1 MTYTTLDFETTIRQS
16 FKRKAN
22 PFDTQNFVVM
32 QGYKRKGGPVIGE
45 YFGRG
50 KKPFDWFTKVLAGT
64 SMLVGMNI
72 KFDILYAMK
81 EPQNREAWMKW
92 VAGGGI
98 VWDVQLAEYLLN
110 GMGMEDQYLSMDELA
125 PRYGGNLKFDEVKAL
140 WMAGVC
146 TADIDEDLLRRYLCG
161 TDTEHGDIGNTELI
175 FLAQLERAKA
185 AKQGKSIIMNM
196 GSLLCT
202 IEMEYNGMAVDKDLA
217 MQHAEELTVIL
228 SALKTQLAA
237 FLPADL
243 PPEIDFKW
251 TNRYH
256 LSPLIFGGR
265 IKYEKRMPVLD
276 ELGQPTYSQKKVE
289 HFLCVDGSTIDKPT
303 YYGLADGSIICDADS
318 PPDLQ
323 YFAGGLKK
331 GEPKTKQVTV
341 DDLDKPKTRMED
353 QFYSFPRMTEPK
365 PQWAS
370 STEGLYSVAADV
382 IEELGLRDIPF
393 LEAFAKVASASKDL
407 TTYYITTDEKTGQQK
422 GMLTLVDELGIIHH
436 SINHVNTVTGR
447 FSSSDPNLQNVSK
460 GEVKEDGSY
469 KGSRIKLCFVSR
481 WREKGRIVQSDFTA
495 LEVYV
500 QAILT
505 KCTQLIL
512 DLKAGLDMH
521 CKRVSAKEGITYEE
535 ALLRCKGT
543 SDAEG
548 NELIAPLDGWP
559 KKRQGAKE
567 FSFQRAYGAGAGK
580 ISETTKIP
588 LDDVKALI
596 VAEDKMYPE
605 IPKFYEDLTREIT
618 KGRQLTGRKAPHP
631 ENPNVF
637 CQFGRSYSRTPDG
650 KLYAYQESPTPGFI
664 MKKTGQTQG
673 FSPTEIKNYIVQ
685 GTGGEVAKAA
695 MWLAIR
701 AFYKRGCFGDLA
713 LLVNQVHDA
722 LYGDFHQDVCDEA
735 SALLQACMEAASDWM
750 EYYFGW
756 YIPVPVPS
764 VTEVGMNMMQA
775 KECKAP
781 EWKARVKELRTELRK
796 EYMQG
801 FIPKHEQE

>member
-1 MTYTTLDFETTIRQS
+1 MTYTVVDWETTIKQS
-16 FKRKAN
+16 YKRKAN
-22 PFDTQNFVVM
+22 PFNPENFIVM
-32 QGYKRKGGPVIGE
+32 SGWKRKGGPVVGE
-45 YFGRG
+45 YFGKN
-50 KKPFDWFTKVLAGT
+50 KKPFDWFTKLLAGT
-64 SMLVGMNI
+64 SMMVGMNI
-72 KFDILYAMK
+72 KFDILYAIR

-92 VAGGGI
+92 VAAGGI
-98 VWDVQLAEYLLN
+98 VWDIQLAEYLLN

-146 TADIDEDLLRRYLCG
+146 TQDIDEDLLRRYLCG

-202 IEMEYNGMAVDKDLA
+202 IEMEHNGMAVDKELGLR
-217 MQHAEELTVIL
+217 HAEELTIIL
-228 SALKTQLAA
+228 HALKQQLAT

-265 IKYEKRMPVLD
+265 IKYEKRMPILD
-276 ELGQPTYSQKKVE
+276 ASGNQEYSQMKAE
-289 HFLCVDGSTIDKPT
+289 HYL
-303 YYGLADGSIICDADS
+303 LADGSTMDKAEYLTLVAGGFA
-318 PPDLQ
+318 PDLQ
-323 YFAGGLKK
+323 YFAGGLRK
-331 GEPKTKQVTV
+331 GEAKTKQVTV
-341 DDLDKPKTRMED
+341 PDPSKPKSRMED
-353 QFYSFPRMTEPK
+353 QWYTFPRMTEPK
-365 PQWAS
+365 PSWAS
-370 STEGLYSVAADV
+370 STDGLYSVASEV
-382 IEELGLRDIPF
+382 IEELALRDIPF
-393 LEAFAKVASASKDL
+393 LEAFGKVATASKDL
-407 TTYYITTDEKTGQQK
+407 TTYYITVDDKGNEK

-481 WREKGRIVQSDFTA
+481 WREKGRIAQSDFTA

-505 KCTQLIL
+505 KCKQLIL
-512 DLKAGLDMH
+512 DLKSGLDMH
-521 CKRVSAKEGITYEE
+521 CKRVSAKEGISYEE
-535 ALLRCKGT
+535 AVLRCKG
-543 SDAEG
+543 SDTQEPM
-548 NELIAPLDGWP
+548 EGWP

-567 FSFQRAYGAGAGK
+567 FSFQRAYGAGAQK
-580 ISETTKIP
+580 ISDTTKIP
-588 LDDVKALI
+588 LEDVQSLI

-605 IPKFYEDLTREIT
+605 IPKFYEDLTIEIT
-618 KGRQLTGRKAPHP
+618 KGRQLTGRSAPHP
-631 ENPNVF
+631 DNPNVF

-650 KLYAYQESPTPGFI
+650 KLYAYQESPTPAFI
-664 MKKTGQTQG
+664 MKKTGKTQG
-673 FSPTEIKNYIVQ
+673 FSPTEIKNYVVQ
-685 GTGGEVAKAA
+685 GTGGEWAKAA
-695 MWLAIR
+695 MWLAVR

-722 LYGDFHQDVCDEA
+722 LYGDFHEDVCDEA

-756 YIPVPVPS
+756 YVPVPVPS

-775 KECKAP
+775 KECKTP
-781 EWKARVKELRTELRK
+781 EWKARVKELRTELRG